1 MCPALRI
8 VKLHV
13 SWTAINVT
21 PCVVS
26 VTNSDHVHKKCVLT
40 KILTDQKSF
49 DIMFKSLFL
58 CKLAFIVHFLM
69 LYAILQLFLESY
81 ILVVSVTKLMSMK
94 FYLLLKLMLFQTNR
108 FDLFCLNI
116 LPGFR
121 QMPN

>member
-13 SWTAINVT
+13 SWTAIVT

-58 CKLAFIVHFLM
+58 CKLAFIVHFFNALCHSATVFGII
-69 LYAILQLFLESY
+69 YFGSVCNQTYEHAILPFMKTYAFSNQLFRF
-81 ILVVSVTKLMSMK
+81 ILFEYTSW
-94 FYLLLKLMLFQTNR
+94 FQTNA
-108 FDLFCLNI
+108 
-116 LPGFR
+116 
-121 QMPN
+121 